1 MDYMKDNKKLLIIIG
16 VFFILSIGFIIYQ
29 NNFYN
34 SKINKICIG
43 DKTCY
48 NIEIADSDEE
58 KTTGLSGV
66 EFLNESDGMLFVFD
80 EETIPRFWT
89 LDMKFSIDVVWIN
102 KEKVV
107 IGIERSLIPCNGTKS
122 FDCEIFY
129 PKVPIKYVLEVNSNS
144 TIRHNINYGDLV
156 IFW

>member
-1 MDYMKDNKKLLIIIG
+1 MKKSNKKLLIIIG
-16 VFFILSIGFIIYQ
+16 VLFILSTGFIIYQ
-29 NNFYN
+29 NNSNNF
-34 SKINKICIG
+34 KPAQICIEG
-43 DKTCY
+43 KTCY
-48 NIEIADSDEE
+48 SIKIADSDEE

-80 EETIPRFWT
+80 EETIPGFWT

-144 TIRHNINYGDLV
+144 TIRHNITYGDLV
-156 IFW
+156 VLQD